1 MQKQKQKQ
9 KQKRRFT
16 KRKRKAGVL
25 GANAIP
31 FLLKEKLSQ
40 VHNATYGQEYYNSA
54 LVDNILSHL
63 PIQGVNEAIT
73 EHIIKNP
80 VPFPT
85 WSRANYSYPFQPG
98 TQAPGISRR
107 AYELQYPLIAKMP
120 DLEETYL
127 IDTIYGLKN
136 DAEIKEYPPKFIKI
150 LLGNF
155 LAFSKKRR
163 ASSYDNYILSRIPNY
178 ELQRILTTNKF
189 FIIDVDFLIKKF
201 NLTTTK
207 LTSRGTYSGTY
218 RHKNKPRLQDNRNL
232 TKKYKSYSAYISKK
246 ITDIIF
252 DHLLVSYQAY
262 WAIKHTIKIIIGHIK
277 TLHGRQPG
285 YSLIYCRGR
294 NIGDRVTDT
303 SIDGETI
310 PFREVW
316 HDTVVGK
323 AKHNRI
329 KYESAVT
336 ERELPWSMETPET
349 TNISPF
355 DVLEYY
361 ILILNKELR
370 HLANYK
376 ISIVELLITSVN
388 KHLYYIKGRMTELY
402 GCFDNE
408 NPPLS
413 YTGFEDMNF
422 AVFEIIIQPFKDAH
436 SLKLRPNSA
445 IPDANIINII
455 LILLILVLYYYYNI
469 NIITIILIL

>member
-1 MQKQKQKQ
+1 MQ

-16 KRKRKAGVL
+16 KRKIKAL
-25 GANAIP
+25 ARGANEIP
-31 FLLKEKLSQ
+31 FLLKKKLSQ
-40 VHNATYGQEYYNSA
+40 VHKATHGQEYTNSG
-54 LVDNILSHL
+54 LVDKILTHL
-63 PIQGVNEAIT
+63 PIQSVKEAIT
-73 EHIIKNP
+73 EHSIQNP
-80 VPFPT
+80 VPFSFPT

-98 TQAPGISRR
+98 TQAPGSMSRR
-107 AYELQYPLIAKMP
+107 SYEFNYPLIAKMP
-120 DLEETYL
+120 ELEETDL

-136 DAEIKEYPPKFIKI
+136 DAEIKEYPSKFIKI

-163 ASSYDNYILSRIPNY
+163 GPSDDNYILSRIPNY

-201 NLTTTK
+201 NLTSTK

-218 RHKNKPRLQDNRNL
+218 RHKNKPRLQDNRSKS
-232 TKKYKSYSAYISKK
+232 KKYKSYSAYISKK

-252 DHLLVSYQAY
+252 DHLLASYQAY
-262 WAIKHTIKIIIGHIK
+262 WAIKHTIKIIIAHIK

-285 YSLIYCRGR
+285 FSRIYCRGR

-303 SIDGETI
+303 NINGETK

-316 HDTVVGK
+316 HATVVGK
-323 AKHNRI
+323 AKHKRI
-329 KYESAVT
+329 KYESAVI
-336 ERELPWSMETPET
+336 EEELPWSSETPET

-361 ILILNKELR
+361 ILILNKELD

-376 ISIVELLITSVN
+376 ISIVESLITSVN
-388 KHLYYIKGRMTELY
+388 KHLHYIKNRMADLY

-408 NPPLS
+408 RPPLS
-413 YTGFEDMNF
+413 FTGVDDINF
-422 AVFEIIIQPFKDAH
+422 AVFEIIIPPFKEAQ
-436 SLKLRPNSA
+436 SLKLTSPMSLALVRRANS
-445 IPDANIINII
+445 I
-455 LILLILVLYYYYNI
+455 
-469 NIITIILIL
+469 

>member
-1 MQKQKQKQ
+1 MQ

-16 KRKRKAGVL
+16 KRKNKAQAR
-25 GANAIP
+25 GANEIP
-31 FLLKEKLSQ
+31 FLLKQKLSQ
-40 VHNATYGQEYYNSA
+40 VHNATYGQEYYNSG
-54 LVDNILSHL
+54 LVDSILSRL
-63 PIQGVNEAIT
+63 PIEGVNEAIT
-73 EHIIKNP
+73 EDIIKNP
-80 VPFPT
+80 LPFPFPN

-98 TQAPGISRR
+98 TGAPGMSRR
-107 AYELQYPLIAKMP
+107 SYEFNYPLIAKMP
-120 DLEETYL
+120 ELEETDL

-136 DAEIKEYPPKFIKI
+136 DAEIKEYPSNFIKI

-207 LTSRGTYSGTY
+207 LTNRTTYSGTY
-218 RHKNKPRLQDNRNL
+218 RHKNKPRLQDNRSKS
-232 TKKYKSYSAYISKK
+232 KKYKSYSAYISKK

-252 DHLLVSYQAY
+252 DHLLACYQAY
-262 WAIKHTIKIIIGHIK
+262 WAIKHTIKIIIAHIK

-285 YSLIYCRGR
+285 FSRIYCRGR

-303 SIDGETI
+303 SINGETK

-316 HDTVVGK
+316 HDTAVGK
-323 AKHNRI
+323 AKHKRI

-336 ERELPWSMETPET
+336 EEELPWSSETPET

-355 DVLEYY
+355 DVLAYY
-361 ILILNKELR
+361 ILILNKELD

-376 ISIVELLITSVN
+376 ISIVESLITSVN
-388 KHLYYIKGRMTELY
+388 KHLHYIENRMADLY
-402 GCFDNE
+402 GCFDAE

-413 YTGFEDMNF
+413 FTGVDDINF
-422 AVFEIIIQPFKDAH
+422 AVFEIIIPPFKEAQ
-436 SLKLRPNSA
+436 SLKLTSPMSSA
-445 IPDANIINII
+445 
-455 LILLILVLYYYYNI
+455 LVRRAKSI
-469 NIITIILIL
+469 